1 MNNSWIRYLPA
12 FAYAELQ
19 KCVRGNKV
27 KDVDNS
33 RLYELVSFGVLE
45 KFTQSVFCELLEIP
59 GQVEYE
65 Q

>member
-1 MNNSWIRYLPA
+1 MGLHGFHYKPVTRMNNSWIRYLPA

-33 RLYELVSFGVLE
+33 RNNLHKQHLF
-45 KFTQSVFCELLEIP
+45 
-59 GQVEYE
+59 EY
-65 Q
+65 

>member
-1 MNNSWIRYLPA
+1 MISLWA
-12 FAYAELQ
+12 D
-19 KCVRGNKV
+19 RGG
-27 KDVDNS
+27 
-33 RLYELVSFGVLE
+33 LYELVSFGVLE